1 MKRPLEIT
9 QASRSVANGPRTF
22 ARLGLRTKC
31 YGPRTNCEGQAKG
44 ESDV

>member
-1 MKRPLEIT
+1 MQRALEIT
-9 QASRSVANGPRTF
+9 QASRSVANRPLTF

-31 YGPRTNCEGQAKG
+31 YWPITNCEGQAKG